1 MKRFVRHNSFK
12 LVLILVILVG
22 CNSDNKNYISVF
34 PSSLRSTENRIFES
48 YINYIEAISTSDF
61 PLHTFKSNAKLY
73 SNLELNQ
80 KFITDPNL
88 VFFPATLWQVHLLKE
103 KSVWKKYALNYS
115 KIIRQIN
122 TASSL
127 SDRDIVQNVSLKPY
141 EITKNKEYLIR
152 VVKTLSKQ
160 IADFDEKR
168 GCTNNISPLS
178 DYDLEL
184 LLENHALCFAT
195 KATGDPVYRKFAVD
209 NSYAIYKQYFQNN
222 TRIAS
227 ILSDDITSDILNNLT
242 TKDLNILA
250 IGLYGFTVLYNETG
264 IENYQRISKN
274 IAGIFELIFK
284 VVDSTGTQNVHQH
297 AVDKLDLLSQS
308 LVSLSF
314 ISLKEDSNSTFNET
328 SLIIYKHI
336 LNELE
341 QFENNADAIRL
352 EQLGAEVSFR
362 LYYYLFEYELRKQN
376 KVEYK

>member
-1 MKRFVRHNSFK
+1 M
-12 LVLILVILVG
+12 LVILAG
-22 CNSDNKNYISVF
+22 CNSDNKSNISVF
-34 PSSLRSTENRIFES
+34 HSSLRSTESRIFES

-73 SNLELNQ
+73 SNVELNQ
-80 KFITDPNL
+80 KFITDSNL
-88 VFFPATLWQVHLLKE
+88 IFFPATLWQVYLLKE

-115 KIIRQIN
+115 KIIGQTN
-122 TASSL
+122 TASNL
-127 SDRDIVQNVSLKPY
+127 SDGEIVQNYFLKPY
-141 EITKNKEYLIR
+141 EITKNKEYLIN
-152 VVKTLSKQ
+152 VVNTLSKQ
-160 IADFDEKR
+160 IADFDEKQ
-168 GCTNNISPLS
+168 GFTENISSLS
-178 DYDLEL
+178 GYDLEL

-227 ILSDDITSDILNNLT
+227 ILSDDITSDVLKTLT
-242 TKDLNILA
+242 RKDLNTLA
-250 IGLYGFTVLYNETG
+250 IGLYGFTILYNETG

-274 IAGIFELIFK
+274 IAAIFESIFNL
-284 VVDSTGTQNVHQH
+284 VDSTGNQDVHQH
-297 AVDKLDLLSQS
+297 AVDKVNLLSQS

-314 ISLKEDSNSTFNET
+314 ISLNEDSNSTFNQT

-341 QFENNADAIRL
+341 QFENNADAIQL
-352 EQLGAEVSFR
+352 EELGSEASFR

-376 KVEYK
+376 KVKYK